1 MSKITVCIPSIPP
14 RSELLKRAIQS
25 VTSQVLPPA
34 AIAISMDINRE
45 GAWTTRMRAAQMAQ
59 TEWIA
64 FLDDD
69 DELLPNHLSALLAHA
84 EYHSAD
90 CVWGWFEVHGGTDP
104 FPHYKG
110 RQYDPAQP
118 HIVPITY
125 LVRKDLFLSSPGFQ
139 PDSNGVWDVQD
150 QPVLD
155 YIYRNGKML
164 AVNDITWRWHHHGKN
179 TSGLPT
185 RW

>member
-1 MSKITVCIPSIPP
+1 MVDITVCIPSIPP
-14 RSELLKRAIQS
+14 RKALLERAFSS
-25 VTSQVLPPA
+25 VLSQTAPA
-34 AIAISMDINRE
+34 ASIAVAMDMNKQ
-45 GAWTTRMRAAQMAQ
+45 GAWATRMDAVKMAK

-69 DELLPNHLSALLAHA
+69 DEFLPHHIETLMRHA
-84 EYHSAD
+84 EYHKAD
-90 CVWGWFEVHGGTDP
+90 CVWGWFEVVGGKDP
-104 FPHYKG
+104 FPHYKA
-110 RQYDPAQP
+110 RPYNPQQP

-125 LVRKDLFLSSPGFQ
+125 IARRELLMDGPGFQ
-139 PDSNGVWDVQD
+139 ADVGGSWDVQD

-155 YIYRNGKML
+155 YIHANGKMI
-164 AVNDITWRWHHHGKN
+164 AANDITWRWHHHGKN